1 MQRRTLI
8 RALIGGAL
16 GVVGLPARE
25 AHGQEWIISTIYD
38 AAGRHGVSGDWLLNT
53 AMCESQLDP
62 WAYND
67 MTGDIG
73 LFQFKPSTWSE
84 WGADP
89 PRFGMSGVKPTWRR
103 GPLRPVCIPTGAA
116 QEPGKESSAAGS
128 DSGTRFPVFRV
139 RATAVE
145 LARSGPS
152 RRRGGR
158 AVTSIG
164 ERLQQHWLE

>member
-53 AMCESQLDP
+53 AVCESQLDP

-67 MTGDIG
+67 MTGDVG

-89 PRFGMSGVKPTWRR
+89 SAIWDVWSQADM
-103 GPLRPVCIPTGAA
+103 AA
-116 QEPGKESSAAGS
+116 WAFSAGLHTHWCC
-128 DSGTRFPVFRV
+128 SGTWQ
-139 RATAVE
+139 
-145 LARSGPS
+145 
-152 RRRGGR
+152 
-158 AVTSIG
+158 G
-164 ERLQQHWLE
+164 EQCSWE